1 MARKIKFAMKMRD
14 DVEVRT
20 LSELMISF
28 PPPCTMM
35 GLKPTSLRSTTS

>member
-20 LSELMISF
+20 LSELKEHFDLERVM
-28 PPPCTMM
+28 TYYLD
-35 GLKPTSLRSTTS
+35 GKLDT